1 MNPPRLPTMYEA
13 NNSLLSI
20 KKIKPNKTEKDLER
34 YFFFKYTISKKLDKK
49 YISKENFMSHFYV
62 KFYVKNISIG
72 QFLVL
77 SSSTLK
83 SCNFFRSSCRQTYR
97 DDVTRRPPQR
107 QSYAFVLTH
116 LLMLRSRGKS
126 RMQMRSNARR
136 VNIYENELRLSNEVV
151 VGRARAAWAASVRVK
166 GLALAS

>member
-1 MNPPRLPTMYEA
+1 MPHA
-13 NNSLLSI
+13 
-20 KKIKPNKTEKDLER
+20 
-34 YFFFKYTISKKLDKK
+34 ISKHKNRIK
-49 YISKENFMSHFYV
+49 ISL
-62 KFYVKNISIG
+62 ISVG
-72 QFLVL
+72 RFLVI
-77 SSSTLK
+77 SSSRLK
-83 SCNFFRSSCRQTYR
+83 SCNFFRSFCGQTYR

-151 VGRARAAWAASVRVK
+151 VGRARAAWAVSVRVK